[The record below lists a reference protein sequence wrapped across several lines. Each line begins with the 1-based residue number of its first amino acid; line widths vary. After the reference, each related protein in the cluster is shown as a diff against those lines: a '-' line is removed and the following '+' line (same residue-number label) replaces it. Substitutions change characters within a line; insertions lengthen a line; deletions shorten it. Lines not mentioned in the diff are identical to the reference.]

1 MAEPSIPVPLTE
13 PTEETAPPGLLRTIV
28 PPLIAF
34 AIMGVLLY
42 PHADEVWDSAQ
53 LVSVKAAVALVLLH
67 LAALVLRAEAWG
79 MCLDGAGAR
88 VERRTLHATSAFRF
102 LADTVVPTYVGA
114 WVRVVLLR
122 RLQGRR
128 APTVGQMIT
137 ADGVILVVEAVITV
151 GLLSLAVATTSV
163 TWWQAALF
171 ALAVALVCAV
181 LVVLRRRFHH
191 RPFARAF
198 DVLRGGERRALLTL
212 VLVVVLLIQPVR
224 FWLALDAVGLDPAAA
239 EALAAFL
246 LTSVF
251 GILPIGPGPS
261 SVGASATVFGSAGL
275 AQAGAAGLILA
286 AAATAAAALY
296 CVYAGPTLLR
306 LRRSRHAEAAATGP
320 APPSAS
326 RAAPSTPSG
335 SGR

>member
-1 MAEPSIPVPLTE
+1 M
-13 PTEETAPPGLLRTIV
+13 

-34 AIMGVLLY
+34 AVLGVLLY
-42 PHADEVWDSAQ
+42 PHAGEVWDSAK
-53 LVSVKAAVALVLLH
+53 LVSLEAAAALVVLH

-79 MCLDGAGAR
+79 MCVSAAGAR
-88 VERRTLHATSAFRF
+88 VERPTLHSTSAFRF

-122 RLQGRR
+122 RLEGKK

-137 ADGVILVVEAVITV
+137 ADGVILLVEAVITV

-171 ALAVALVCAV
+171 ALAVAAVCLVCV
-181 LVVLRRRFHH
+181 MLRRRFRH

-198 DVLRGGERRALLTL
+198 DVLRGSGHRRGLLTL
-212 VLVVVLLIQPVR
+212 ILAAVLLIQPVR
-224 FWLALDAVGLDPAAA
+224 FWLALDAVGLDPTAA

-251 GILPIGPGPS
+251 GVLPIGPGPS
-261 SVGASATVFGSAGL
+261 SIGATTAVFGSAGL
-275 AQAGAAGLILA
+275 AEAGAAGLILA
-286 AAATAAAALY
+286 SAATAAAALY
-296 CVYAGPTLLR
+296 CLYGGPTLLR
-306 LRRSRHAEAAATGP
+306 RSRASTATAAGTAAEPAAAEP
-320 APPSAS
+320 SAAPPAS
-326 RAAPSTPSG
+326 RPAPSTPSG
-335 SGR
+335 TAR